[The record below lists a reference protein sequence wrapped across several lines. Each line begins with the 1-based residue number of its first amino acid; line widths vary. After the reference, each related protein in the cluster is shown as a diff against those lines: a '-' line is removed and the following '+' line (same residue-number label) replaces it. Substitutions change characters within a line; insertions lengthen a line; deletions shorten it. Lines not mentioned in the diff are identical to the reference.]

1 MIRLTPEVRLRRG
14 PDDSCWAFR
23 LDTGEHYELNET
35 AFKVLEALG
44 QNVEPA
50 AIADELA
57 TEYGVTVSETETDV
71 ANAIETYV
79 TEGLVNREA

>member
-1 MIRLTPEVRLRRG
+1 MFRLNPEVRLRRG
-14 PDDSCWAFR
+14 PDESLWAFR

-50 AIADELA
+50 AIAQ
-57 TEYGVTVSETETDV
+57 
-71 ANAIETYV
+71 
-79 TEGLVNREA
+79 